1 MWNKVTILDGG
12 MGTELERLGAE
23 QVNSHRLWSAIV
35 NVNQPEIVVQA
46 HKNFIAAG
54 ARIIVANSYQANVPL
69 FMDALSMTREE
80 AEKATLDPI
89 LFARQAVVESGH
101 EKSVLVA
108 GSIGPVI
115 DKPGCEYNPEY
126 LKRMSL
132 DEIVDWHHDR
142 FRILV
147 GSECDLLAMETIPGI
162 KEIEALFVLLRRYPK
177 DAYLSMV
184 SGAHGAGKLN
194 SGETWEE
201 ALEFIAKNKPASL
214 KGVGINCTKPQYIAQ
229 FGRLARKYLPDLT
242 LLTYPNSG
250 EDWVTDSSDQW
261 TGVDSQWGGQKQSIV
276 DFIDTWREIG
286 FKWVGGC
293 CRVTPDEIKSIASK
307 MNDKTHCADN

>member
-69 FMDALSMTREE
+69 FMDALSMSRED

-89 LFARQAVVESGH
+89 LFARQAVAESGLG
-101 EKSVLVA
+101 KAVLVA

-177 DAYLSMV
+177 VILMLGNVFELFSRMP
-184 SGAHGAGKLN
+184 
-194 SGETWEE
+194 
-201 ALEFIAKNKPASL
+201 I
-214 KGVGINCTKPQYIAQ
+214 
-229 FGRLARKYLPDLT
+229 
-242 LLTYPNSG
+242 
-250 EDWVTDSSDQW
+250 
-261 TGVDSQWGGQKQSIV
+261 SQWSQVHTAPANSTRARLGKRHS
-276 DFIDTWREIG
+276 RSL
-286 FKWVGGC
+286 
-293 CRVTPDEIKSIASK
+293 R
-307 MNDKTHCADN
+307 KTNHQR